1 MKGFISSLFPIHL
14 FCFEVRFLGVFIKK
28 WRFSCIFVLAY
39 STILLFKVQFL
50 GGLNSKRVIL
60 IRYLQVWRKQDNT
73 WIIFIYNST
82 TTTVTLALDNG
93 SRTLWTNGWLLQ
105 NGWSRGDHLYLLVS
119 LRTPKEQVER
129 NFTGH
134 LESCVACI
142 RYEESCLSSFYSW
155 PRLLK
160 ERITLS
166 SGKAYS
172 VDKIAIHWMI
182 TSSCTKRG

>member
-1 MKGFISSLFPIHL
+1 MACYEFNWNTWKGLFLP
-14 FCFEVRFLGVFIKK
+14 FCFVFRWLGVFIKK
-28 WRFSCIFVLAY
+28 WRFSWIFVLTY

-73 WIIFIYNST
+73 WIIFIYNFT

-93 SRTLWTNGWLLQ
+93 SRTLWKNGWLLQ
-105 NGWSRGDHLYLLVS
+105 NGWSQGDHLYLLAS

-142 RYEESCLSSFYSW
+142 RYERVVWVLFLPGSRCS
-155 PRLLK
+155 K
-160 ERITLS
+160 
-166 SGKAYS
+166 SG
-172 VDKIAIHWMI
+172 
-182 TSSCTKRG
+182 